1 MNQGGISMKNRIILT
16 IALIFGLGLS
26 SVFAQ
31 EWSAAQK
38 EVWKNVNDY
47 WALIGKGDIN
57 GFYEYF
63 HTDYTGWENGSA
75 LPSSEC
81 LWVIEA

>member
-1 MNQGGISMKNRIILT
+1 MNQGGINMKNRIVLT

-38 EVWKNVNDY
+38 EIWKM
-47 WALIGKGDIN
+47 
-57 GFYEYF
+57 
-63 HTDYTGWENGSA
+63 
-75 LPSSEC
+75 
-81 LWVIEA
+81 